1 MLRYKE
7 RERERDSGMVCL
19 SSRATTH
26 WVTLSMSAE
35 LQHLVRSTVLW
46 KLYSTD
52 IYINIPSY
60 QLVQPQGST
69 NLIIDAALFFI
80 EAAQ

>member
-35 LQHLVRSTVLW
+35 LQHLVHSTVLW

-52 IYINIPSY
+52 INIPSY
-60 QLVQPQGST
+60 HLVQPQGST